1 MNPIYKLTDK
11 IETDYS
17 GFKQLTG
24 FYNFCTNFNNT
35 TIKIDFKELTW
46 VDANLCSLFNAMLY
60 KLHKDLNLTFNTDFD
75 FVRKKFDILFRNG
88 FLSDGTAAIDIQKS
102 TVPNAQFAFDDKDGF
117 CSYISEQ
124 LMKHRG
130 MPWMSS
136 EIEEQIQEDLLESFC
151 NSHHHANTKEPF
163 FIAGQYYP
171 KLKTLKLTMVD
182 LGDGFLPRI
191 NTATEGRIKSDLEA
205 ILWTLSGNST
215 KLYFDQTPGSLG
227 LTSIHKYVK
236 ENSGN
241 LEIIS
246 GQGYWSSS
254 YDNSLVFKGGRI
266 IKTPF
271 VGTTINLFFK
281 Q

>member
-1 MNPIYKLTDK
+1 MAPVFKLTDN
-11 IETDYS
+11 IETDYT
-17 GFKQLTG
+17 GFKQLTN
-24 FYNFCTNFNNT
+24 FYHLCRDYSNT
-35 TIKIDFKELTW
+35 TIHLDFYDLTW
-46 VDANLCSLFNAMLY
+46 VDANLCSLFNAILY
-60 KLHKDLNLTFNTDFD
+60 KLHKEQNLTFAADME
-75 FVRKKFDILFRNG
+75 FVRSKFDILFRNG
-88 FLSDGTAAIDIQKS
+88 FLSDGNAADDVQRS
-102 TVPNAQFAFDDKDGF
+102 AVPNEQFAFDDKDGF
-117 CSYISEQ
+117 CGYIREQ

-136 EIEEQIQEDLLESFC
+136 QIEEQIQEDLLEIFC

-191 NTATEGRIKSDLEA
+191 NTATEGQIKTDLDA

-227 LTSIHKYVK
+227 LTSIYKYVQA
-236 ENSGN
+236 NHGN
-241 LEIIS
+241 LDIIS
-246 GQGYWSSS
+246 GHGYWSSS
-254 YDNSLVFKGGRI
+254 FDNTLAFRGGRLI
-266 IKTPF
+266 PTPF
-271 VGTTINLFFK
+271 VGTTINLFFR